1 MAKLKSFIF
10 KQHSNT
16 VKVIFKN
23 TCLHSWGTEDCVDLT
38 FPKSKI
44 SSKIK
49 KTREWISELRHR
61 LFNNTQ
67 MEGIKEKEIKR
78 NEESLWELKS
88 NCSGYWEGLENA
100 KGVER

>member
-49 KTREWISELRHR
+49 KTRE
-61 LFNNTQ
+61 
-67 MEGIKEKEIKR
+67 
-78 NEESLWELKS
+78 
-88 NCSGYWEGLENA
+88 
-100 KGVER
+100 